1 MTRDFAG
8 RGLIENTNVETY
20 DGTTAVTGGAKIE
33 PYEIERM
40 RWRAERWM
48 KVRHLPAVIRHDP
61 MFVLRN
67 GHRMLAHTFRGLT
80 FARYRAIRARERD
93 YVDWPDPLAT
103 STDGTL
109 AVLDLCN
116 TRE

>member
-1 MTRDFAG
+1 
-8 RGLIENTNVETY
+8 LIENTNVETY